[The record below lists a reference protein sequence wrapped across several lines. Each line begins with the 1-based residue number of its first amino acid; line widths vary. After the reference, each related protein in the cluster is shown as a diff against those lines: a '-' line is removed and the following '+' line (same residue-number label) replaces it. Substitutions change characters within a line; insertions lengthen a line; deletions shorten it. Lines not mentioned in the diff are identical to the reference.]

1 MHTMADV
8 DALVDELTCGDD
20 RRAEA
25 CVQLLPGLG
34 RAALEKILPLMAAP
48 SSDTRWWAT
57 RALAAFDAPTA
68 RVALCGA
75 LHDADASVRHC
86 AALGL
91 RLRPSAD
98 AIPDLLAALA
108 SSDRLL
114 ARLAADALAAVGAD
128 AIPALA
134 EVCRAG
140 DPAARIEAARAL
152 AAVGDPQAVPALF
165 AALDDPSSL
174 VEYWAERGLER
185 LGVGMVFVKP

>member
-25 CVQLLPGLG
+25 SVEPLSLFGQP
-34 RAALEKILPLMAAP
+34 ALERILRLLAVP
-48 SSDTRWWAT
+48 SVEARWWAT
-57 RALAAFDAPTA
+57 RALAAFDAPAA
-68 RVALCGA
+68 RAALRRV
-75 LHDADASVRHC
+75 LHDTNAPIRHC

-174 VEYWAERGLER
+174 VEFWAERGLER